1 MVSMSWEE
9 DSEETMC
16 SNRKSLSDKNAPQL
30 TFLFQPC
37 EVSEQRTQL
46 CQAKTSDS

>member
-16 SNRKSLSDKNAPQL
+16 SDRKSLSDKNAPQL